1 MAEYKDI
8 EQRTETQQTPVVAN
22 QQEYINKQA
31 LLDELEK
38 ISFGKHGQLERAV
51 AERVFLAIDRM
62 PAADVVPREEVEYLK
77 KENRYLRDRLA
88 EEMEHAK
95 DMKGIDDIV
104 RCKNCIFCKHNS
116 SALTYRCDRRG
127 YYPEEVKESGF
138 CSYGRRTDD
147 EV

>member
-31 LLDELEK
+31 LLETFE
-38 ISFGKHGQLERAV
+38 ERN
-51 AERVFLAIDRM
+51 RNTCNGSLTCLQILRKLKNY

-104 RCKNCIFCKHNS
+104 RCKECIFCKYNS

-138 CSYGRRTDD
+138 CSYGIRTDD

>member
-1 MAEYKDI
+1 MNTEQII
-8 EQRTETQQTPVVAN
+8 EALECCFSNGSCDGCPYTERV
-22 QQEYINKQA
+22 
-31 LLDELEK
+31 DCRRELE
-38 ISFGKHGQLERAV
+38 RNA
-51 AERVFLAIDRM
+51 LALIKELQ
-62 PAADVVPREEVEYLK
+62 AHNENLK
-77 KENRYLRDRLA
+77 KENKYPRESLDDER
-88 EEMEHAK
+88 EHKK

-104 RCKNCIFCKHNS
+104 RCKDCIFCKHNS